1 MSENHKEA
9 IRNWVEDVIN
19 KGNLSVV
26 DKVIHPDY
34 VYRSP
39 AEELRGPQAIIS
51 FIATFRAAFPD
62 LKLRIDDL
70 LVDGGKTVI
79 FFTLTGTHQ
88 GNFMGIAATGKHVT
102 VNGTVLSRF
111 EEGKI
116 IEEFEILDQLAMYQ
130 QLGVI
135 SMPA

>member
-1 MSENHKEA
+1 MSENHKEV
-9 IRNWVEDVIN
+9 IRNWIEEAIN
-19 KGNLSVV
+19 NGNLSVV

-39 AEELRGPQAIIS
+39 AEELRGPQPIKS
-51 FIATFRAAFPD
+51 FIATFRAAFSN
-62 LKLRIDDL
+62 LKLRIDEL
-70 LVDGGKTVI
+70 LDDGDKTVV
-79 FFTLTGTHQ
+79 FFTLSGTHH
-88 GNFMGIAATGKHVT
+88 GDFMGIPATGKHMT

-116 IEEFEILDQLAMYQ
+116 IEEWEILDQLAMYQ